1 MGFVSKESIISAHT
15 PGKARLTRWFIH
27 TSAARW
33 RVNGRALAR
42 TIAGAPHAH
51 GTNPVK
57 EGEGRVGSCEM
68 GAFHIGATLD
78 GVQGLSRFG
87 LIIGLGEGA
96 GLGGTS
102 AGSRQS
108 LSTKPVGSVCQVHV
122 R

>member
-15 PGKARLTRWFIH
+15 PGTARLTRWFIH

-33 RVNGRALAR
+33 RVCEWPGGGANY
-42 TIAGAPHAH
+42 AGAPHAC

-57 EGEGRVGSCEM
+57 EGEGRVGPCEM

-96 GLGGTS
+96 GLG
-102 AGSRQS
+102 
-108 LSTKPVGSVCQVHV
+108 V
-122 R
+122 